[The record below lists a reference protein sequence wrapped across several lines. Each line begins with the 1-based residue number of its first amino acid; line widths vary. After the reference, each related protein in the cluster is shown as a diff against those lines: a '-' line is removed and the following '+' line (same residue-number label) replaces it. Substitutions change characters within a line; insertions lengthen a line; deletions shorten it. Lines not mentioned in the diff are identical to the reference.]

1 MTQAKSGDTVR
12 VHYTGKLD
20 DGSVFDSSDGRD
32 PLEFTLGEQRVI
44 PGFESAVDGMTVG
57 DTVTTRIEPDN
68 AYGERRPDLMLQVD
82 RGQFPPDVTPEVG
95 MQLAIQQPS
104 GEAVPVTITEV
115 EDDTITLDANHRLAG
130 EALTFEIEL
139 VEIV

>member
-44 PGFESAVDGMTVG
+44 PGFESAVAGMNVG

-82 RGQFPPDVTPEVG
+82 RGQFPDDVTPEIG

-104 GEAVPVTITEV
+104 GEAVPVTITEI
-115 EDDTITLDANHRLAG
+115 EDDTITLDANHQLAG